1 MILYL
6 IISFFGLF
14 IRLQDMHHLVRM
26 QYQFLWNFC
35 FMCQR
40 TVIKSVQ
47 IPQEAIA
54 VLVSAGIN
62 CRLMENYA

>member
-6 IISFFGLF
+6 IIHFFDYF
-14 IRLQDMHHLVRM
+14 RHQDIMHHLVRTR
-26 QYQFLWNFC
+26 YQFLWTFC

-47 IPQEAIA
+47 IPEEAIA
-54 VLVSAGIN
+54 VHVSAGIN
-62 CRLMENYA
+62 CRLMENHA